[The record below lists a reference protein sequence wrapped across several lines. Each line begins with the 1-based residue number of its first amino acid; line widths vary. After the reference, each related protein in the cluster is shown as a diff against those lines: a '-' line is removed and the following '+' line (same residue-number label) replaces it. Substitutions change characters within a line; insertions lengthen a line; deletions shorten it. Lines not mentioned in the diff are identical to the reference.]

1 MNDNAKTDNGIRL
14 NKYLSEAGICSRREA
29 DRLIEDGK
37 VTVDGRTASMGMKVF
52 TSQEIT
58 VNGKR
63 VEGKERPVLSLP
75 PFFRSQAERHCLYH
89 LGQGQGGKYRG
100 IFQVSGPHLSGRP
113 S

>member
-63 VEGKERPVLSLP
+63 VEGKERPDVYKRQSLYYASP
-75 PFFRSQAERHCLYH
+75 S
-89 LGQGQGGKYRG
+89 
-100 IFQVSGPHLSGRP
+100 SGLPEVCQLAPGNEPGRA
-113 S
+113 